1 MNKKKNILITGG
13 AGYIGSNV
21 AYLLIDKGYNVT
33 VIDNLITGNKHLVPP
48 EAKLEICD
56 IAKVNRISEIIQNN
70 KFDLVMHFAG
80 LVKVDESIS
89 YPEKYNNY
97 NYEKSK
103 IFLDTCLDNKLNKI
117 IFSSTA
123 SVYGNN
129 TKDNVSEN
137 DILNPLNPYAISK
150 LKFENYIIDKSKN
163 DSLKYIIL
171 RYFNVA
177 GAEDKLRTGLIAKS
191 STNLIKVICEV
202 ATKKKDTFIINGNN
216 YDTLD
221 GTPIRDFIHVSD
233 LAEMHYLSAKYLTKD
248 KKSEIFNCGYGKGFS
263 IMEVVNNMNDILQR
277 TLPTKIGKRRDKDIK
292 SSVANVQ
299 KFKDHFNWEPK
310 FNDLKLILKT
320 SYDWEKKLN

>member
-1 MNKKKNILITGG
+1 MNKKKNILVTGG
-13 AGYIGSNV
+13 AGYIGSHV
-21 AYLLIDKGYNVT
+21 AHLLIDKGCNVT
-33 VIDNLITGNKHLVPP
+33 VIDSLTTGNRHLVPSK
-48 EAKLEICD
+48 AKLEICD
-56 IAKVNRISEIIQNN
+56 IADVDKITKIIQNN
-70 KFDLVMHFAG
+70 KFELVMHFAG
-80 LVKVDESIS
+80 LTKVDESIL

-97 NYEKSK
+97 NYEKAK
-103 IFLDTCLDNKLNKI
+103 IFLDTCLDHQLNKI

-123 SVYGNN
+123 SVYGNT

-137 DILNPLNPYAISK
+137 DILKPLNPYALSK
-150 LKFENYIIDKSKN
+150 LKFENYILDKSKI

-177 GAEDKLRTGLIAKS
+177 GADDKLRTGLIAKS

-202 ATKKKDTFIINGNN
+202 ATKKKDALIINGND

-233 LAEMHYLSAKYLTKD
+233 LAEMHYLSAIYLIKD

-263 IMEVVNNMNDILQR
+263 IMQVVNNMNDILQR
-277 TLPTKIGKRRDKDIK
+277 TLPTIIGVRRDKDIK
-292 SSVANVQ
+292 SSIANVQ
-299 KFKDHFNWEPK
+299 KFKDYFNWEPK

>member
-1 MNKKKNILITGG
+1 MNKKKNILVTGG
-13 AGYIGSNV
+13 AGYIGSHV

-56 IAKVNRISEIIQNN
+56 IAEVNRISEIIQNN

-80 LVKVDESIS
+80 LIKVDESIS

-202 ATKKKDTFIINGNN
+202 ATKKKDALIINGNN